1 VTGAQYTVNNDP
13 KTMFTR
19 CETLMLDMDGTVL
32 DLAYDNYVWKEL
44 VPEHYAK
51 VTGIDIDDAR
61 TRLFAK
67 YHEIQ
72 GDIRWYCLDHW
83 SERLGLD
90 VLELHRGVNQR
101 IGYLP
106 GAKSFLEA
114 LRERNVRVLLV
125 TNSHP
130 DTLALKDEVTGLAGY
145 FDAIYTSHQF
155 GFAKERD
162 DAVRGRQPGRAE
174 EREHLR
180 PGNAGRDQPAGYHG
194 ASQGNVGLH
203 RSDGHRRAAEFLGAR
218 LGVRSR
224 FGNRSYLRRLGRLLL
239 RPRR

>member
-1 VTGAQYTVNNDP
+1 MMSQ
-13 KTMFTR
+13 

-44 VPEHYAK
+44 VP
-51 VTGIDIDDAR
+51 AR
-61 TRLFAK
+61 FAEVRGMSLDEARRRLFAK
-67 YHEIQ
+67 YRAIQ
-72 GDIRWYCLDHW
+72 GNLEWYCLDHW

-155 GFAKERD
+155 GFAKERQEFWHALQEEEHFTTETTLFAD
-162 DAVRGRQPGRAE
+162 DNQAVLKSANTYGLEMLVEISQPDTTEPVRETSAYTGVMGIAE
-174 EREHLR
+174 
-180 PGNAGRDQPAGYHG
+180 
-194 ASQGNVGLH
+194 
-203 RSDGHRRAAEFLGAR
+203 
-218 LGVRSR
+218 
-224 FGNRSYLRRLGRLLL
+224 LLSF
-239 RPRR
+239 